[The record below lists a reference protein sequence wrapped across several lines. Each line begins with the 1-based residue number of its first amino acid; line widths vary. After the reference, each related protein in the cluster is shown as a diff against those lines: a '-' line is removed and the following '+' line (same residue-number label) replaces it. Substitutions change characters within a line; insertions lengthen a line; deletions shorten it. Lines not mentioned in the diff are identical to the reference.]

1 MSIAKIQTGDTVKVI
16 AGNYKGLVGQV
27 IKVVKINAK
36 YGNKVATRVAVST
49 VPKISKFRKAQTH
62 QGQEYPGS
70 ITAVDRLIDISN
82 VAYWNGNNTSRVRI
96 AISESGKKVR
106 TTLKGDVISKVR
118 LEKVAPTTSAEETL
132 AN

>member
-16 AGNYKGLVGQV
+16 AGNYKGLIGQV
-27 IKVVKINAK
+27 IKVVKVNAK
-36 YGNKVATRVAVST
+36 YGNKVNTRVAVST

-82 VAYWNGNNTSRVRI
+82 VASWNGTTTSRVRI
-96 AISESGKKVR
+96 AVIDGKKVR
-106 TTLKGDVISKVR
+106 TTLNGDVINKVR
-118 LEKVAPTTSAEETL
+118 LEKVAPTTSTEEAL
-132 AN
+132 SN